1 MGFMNGR
8 VSFTRF
14 RVLGNNPSP
23 FGPEHLERVE
33 LNAIGKRDMGECA
46 DGVSVGWAGGDHV
59 LDEAFDLGKN
69 VIDDALHLAVR
80 VDGDKIPSDL
90 LKAYEQMELKAR
102 ASLNPSGFATKAQ
115 KAEAK
120 EAAKMRAEAEATD
133 GRFRRRKHVPVLWD
147 TRTQTLYAGTSSSA
161 IIERILPLFRETFD
175 CFLEPLNAGKLARE
189 VSESNSL
196 ERAIDDLGPVPY
208 FGEGNGSVA
217 WSENDP
223 TSLDSL
229 GNEFL
234 VWLWH
239 TIQAD
244 GDAIRLTDGSE
255 ATVMIAKTLTLDC
268 PRGENGRDNLTDDG
282 PTRLPEAFR
291 ALQSGKL
298 PRKAGLLLERHGLAY
313 ELTLQAESFSVSGLA
328 LPRPEG
334 LSGSELRVARIESL
348 RHVVETLDL
357 LYSSFILRRSGN
369 DWTGELG
376 RIRGWLTAA

>member
-8 VSFTRF
+8 ASFTRF
-14 RVLGNNPSP
+14 RVVGNPP
-23 FGPEHLERVE
+23 TPIGPEILERIE
-33 LNAIGKRDMGECA
+33 PRAIGKRDMGESA

-59 LDEAFDLGKN
+59 LDQAFDFGKN

-80 VDGDKIPSDL
+80 IDGDKIPSDL
-90 LKAYEQMELKAR
+90 LKAYEQMELQAR
-102 ASLNPSGFATKAQ
+102 AKLNPSGFATKAQ
-115 KAEAK
+115 KVEAK

-147 TRTQTLYAGTSSSA
+147 VRNRTFYAGTSSA
-161 IIERILPLFRETFD
+161 AVLERIAPLFRETFD
-175 CFLEPLNAGKLARE
+175 CALEPLNAGNLARE
-189 VSESNSL
+189 ISEANRL
-196 ERAIDDLGPVPY
+196 ERAIDELGPVPF

-239 TIQAD
+239 AIQAD
-244 GDAIRLTDGSE
+244 GDAVRLADGSE

-298 PRKAGLLLERHGLAY
+298 PRKAGLILERHGLAY

-334 LSGSELRVARIESL
+334 LSGSELRVARVESL

-357 LYSSFILRRSGN
+357 LYAAFILRRSAA
-369 DWTGELG
+369 DWHGELG